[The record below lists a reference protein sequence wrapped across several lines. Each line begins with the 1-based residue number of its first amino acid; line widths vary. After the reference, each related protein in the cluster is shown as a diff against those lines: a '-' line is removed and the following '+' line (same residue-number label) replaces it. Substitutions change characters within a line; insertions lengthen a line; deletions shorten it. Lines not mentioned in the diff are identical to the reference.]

1 MSNHTEQRL
10 LGDLLEDAEADEESS
25 SRYAATRRNVLLNK

>member
-10 LGDLLEDAEADEESS
+10 LGDLLEDQEGDEESS
-25 SRYAATRRNVLLNK
+25 SRYAATRRNVLLDR